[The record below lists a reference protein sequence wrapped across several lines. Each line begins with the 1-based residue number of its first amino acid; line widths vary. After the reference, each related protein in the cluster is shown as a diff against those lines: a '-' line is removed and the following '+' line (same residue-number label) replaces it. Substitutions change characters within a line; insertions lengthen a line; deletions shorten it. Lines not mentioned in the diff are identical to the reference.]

1 MPPNHFN
8 CTIVTFHTESVHH
21 YFNGVLKGTVK
32 TGLNKERKS
41 KRTSVQLWFNHS
53 WKSSM

>member
-21 YFNGVLKGTVK
+21 NFNGVLKGTVK
-32 TGLNKERKS
+32 TGLNEERKS
-41 KRTSVQLWFNHS
+41 KRTSVQSWFNHN
-53 WKSSM
+53 